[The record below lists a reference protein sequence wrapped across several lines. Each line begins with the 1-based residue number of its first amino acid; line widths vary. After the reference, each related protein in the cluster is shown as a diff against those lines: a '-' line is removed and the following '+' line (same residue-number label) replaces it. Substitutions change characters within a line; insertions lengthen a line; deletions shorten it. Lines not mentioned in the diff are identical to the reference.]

1 MRQEIIKKKRS
12 GLAHSKTRVT
22 FVVQV
27 ALIDDYLILTK
38 LHISQTLV
46 ATAFLL
52 SLSKPFTFLNLVLLN
67 LDNL

>member
-1 MRQEIIKKKRS
+1 M
-12 GLAHSKTRVT
+12 AHSKTRVT